1 MLPMHRL
8 DIVSIGK
15 QSYGSNLGR
24 YMETLSGKLESN
36 WLEKSP
42 HLEWPWEEGKWWERW
57 LNVKGELSVFLND
70 YIMYGQH
77 PDSLL

>member
-1 MLPMHRL
+1 MHRL

-36 WLEKSP
+36 
-42 HLEWPWEEGKWWERW
+42 
-57 LNVKGELSVFLND
+57 
-70 YIMYGQH
+70 
-77 PDSLL
+77 